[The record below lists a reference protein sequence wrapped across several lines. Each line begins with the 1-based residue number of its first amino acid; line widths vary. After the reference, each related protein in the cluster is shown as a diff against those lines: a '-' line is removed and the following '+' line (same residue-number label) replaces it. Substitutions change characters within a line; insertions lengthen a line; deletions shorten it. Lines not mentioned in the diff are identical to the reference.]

1 MPRRTRPSIAPALHV
16 DVPWQGY
23 ELREPVGPASP
34 GEAVEGDPVNASE
47 SGPVSIAEAFVR
59 NAERA
64 PEKLCLR
71 FEGEEI
77 SYQGMRERA
86 EGFGAGLAAWG
97 LRPGERVA
105 LFLGNHP
112 DLLAAYVGTHLA
124 GGVVVPV
131 NTQYR
136 KGELRH
142 IFGDAGVRLC
152 LTDEERMP
160 EVERAREDLP
170 ELEAVIEAGPGF
182 EDFLGEMPSPK
193 LPRGEDLAVIAYTS
207 GTTGRS
213 KGAMLLHR
221 NLVAN
226 AEAVCEAW
234 RWTGEDTLLLTLPLF
249 HSHGL
254 MVGAHG
260 TFLTGAGAELH
271 RKFDATAAYD
281 ALLDGKVTMFFGV
294 PTMYTRLLREARA
307 RDERPRPIRLYV
319 SGSAPLSPQAFDE
332 FEQLFG
338 ERILERYGMTETIMN
353 LTNPYEDERRP
364 GTVGRP
370 FPGQE
375 ARVVDVETREP
386 LAEGE
391 IGEIEV
397 RGPNVFPG
405 YWNRPDATEESFDA
419 EGWFAT
425 GDLGS
430 VGEDGYFT
438 ISGRAKELIISGGFN
453 VYPREVEDVI
463 EGCPGVSEVAVVG
476 LPDPEFG
483 ESVVAVIVP
492 EDPGLTAEKVTSFC
506 REELA
511 GYKKP
516 REVVFVD
523 DLPRNA
529 LGKVLKHRIRE
540 GLSEPEE

>member
-1 MPRRTRPSIAPALHV
+1 M
-16 DVPWQGY
+16 G
-23 ELREPVGPASP
+23 
-34 GEAVEGDPVNASE
+34 ASE
-47 SGPVSIAEAFVR
+47 RGLASIAEAFVT
-59 NAERA
+59 NAVRS

-77 SYQGMRERA
+77 SYRSLRARA
-86 EGFGAGLAAWG
+86 EGFGAGLVAWG

-105 LFLGNHP
+105 LFMGNHP

-136 KGELRH
+136 KGELGH

-152 LTDEERMP
+152 LTDAERKP
-160 EVERAREDLP
+160 ELERTREDLP
-170 ELEAVIEAGPGF
+170 ELEAMIEAETEF
-182 EDFLGEMPSPK
+182 EGFLGETLDQQ
-193 LPRGEDLAVIAYTS
+193 LPCGDDLAVIAYTS

-221 NLVAN
+221 NLLAN
-226 AEAVCEAW
+226 ARAVCEAW
-234 RWTGEDTLLLTLPLF
+234 HWTGEDTLFLALPLF
-249 HSHGL
+249 HTHGL

-260 TFLTGAGAELH
+260 TFLMGSGAELH
-271 RKFDATAAYD
+271 RKFDAAVAYD
-281 ALLDGKVTMFFGV
+281 ALLEGRVTMFFGV
-294 PTMYTRLLREARA
+294 PTMYTRLLREAEVRG
-307 RDERPRPIRLYV
+307 ERPAPIRLYV

-332 FEQLFG
+332 FEGLFG

-353 LTNPYEDERRP
+353 LTNPYEGERKP

-386 LAEGE
+386 MPDGE

-405 YWNRPDATEESFDA
+405 YWNRPDATDESFDQ

-430 VGEDGYFT
+430 VGEDGYYT
-438 ISGRAKELIISGGFN
+438 ISGRAKELIITGGYN
-453 VYPREVEDVI
+453 VYPREVEEVI

-483 ESVVAVIVP
+483 ERVVAAVVR
-492 EDPGLTAEKVTSFC
+492 EDEGLTAERVTNFC
-506 REELA
+506 REDLA
-511 GYKKP
+511 SFKKP
-516 REVVFVD
+516 REVVFVEE
-523 DLPRNA
+523 LPRNA
-529 LGKVLKHRIRE
+529 LGKVLKHRVRDELI
-540 GLSEPEE
+540 EPKE

>member
-1 MPRRTRPSIAPALHV
+1 MGAS
-16 DVPWQGY
+16 
-23 ELREPVGPASP
+23 EKGPA
-34 GEAVEGDPVNASE
+34 
-47 SGPVSIAEAFVR
+47 SIAEAFVR

-124 GGVVVPV
+124 GGVIVPV

-136 KGELRH
+136 RGELRH
-142 IFGDAGVRLC
+142 ILGDAGVRLC
-152 LTDEERMP
+152 LTDEERKP
-160 EVERAREDLP
+160 ELERTREDLP

-182 EDFLGEMPSPK
+182 EDFLGETQSLEM
-193 LPRGEDLAVIAYTS
+193 PRGEDLAVIAYTS

-281 ALLDGKVTMFFGV
+281 ALLDGRVTMFFGV

-332 FEQLFG
+332 FERLFG

-353 LTNPYEDERRP
+353 LTNPYNGERRP

-375 ARVVDVETREP
+375 ARVVDVETRET
-386 LAEGE
+386 LADGGV
-391 IGEIEV
+391 GEIEV

-405 YWNRPDATEESFDA
+405 YWNRPDATEESIDG

-438 ISGRAKELIISGGFN
+438 ISGRAKELIISGGYN
-453 VYPREVEDVI
+453 VYPREVEEVI

-483 ESVVAVIVP
+483 ERVVAVVVS

-506 REELA
+506 REDLA

-529 LGKVLKHRIRE
+529 LGKVLKHRVRE
-540 GLSEPEE
+540 GLGELEE

>member
-1 MPRRTRPSIAPALHV
+1 MGAIEMDPA
-16 DVPWQGY
+16 
-23 ELREPVGPASP
+23 
-34 GEAVEGDPVNASE
+34 
-47 SGPVSIAEAFVR
+47 SIAEAFVR
-59 NAERA
+59 NVERE

-112 DLLAAYVGTHLA
+112 DLLAAYLGTHLA

-142 IFGDAGVRLC
+142 NFGDAGVRLC
-152 LTDEERMP
+152 LTDEERKP
-160 EVERAREDLP
+160 ELQRTREDLP
-170 ELEAVIEAGPGF
+170 ELEAVIEAGPEF
-182 EDFLGEMPSPK
+182 EDFLGETHSLQM
-193 LPRGEDLAVIAYTS
+193 PRGEDLAVIAYTS

-213 KGAMLLHR
+213 KGAMLLHH

-226 AEAVCEAW
+226 AQAVCEAW
-234 RWTGEDTLLLTLPLF
+234 HWTGEDTLLLALPLF
-249 HSHGL
+249 HTHGL

-260 TFLTGAGAELH
+260 TFFTGSDAELH
-271 RKFDATAAYD
+271 SKFDAAATYD
-281 ALLDGKVTMFFGV
+281 ALLAGRVTMFFGV
-294 PTMYTRLLREARA
+294 PTMYTRLLREAEA
-307 RDERPRPIRLYV
+307 RDERPDPIRLYV

-332 FEQLFG
+332 FEGLFG

-353 LTNPYEDERRP
+353 LTNPYEGERRP

-375 ARVVDVETREP
+375 ARVVGVETREP
-386 LAEGE
+386 LADGE

-405 YWNRPDATEESFDA
+405 YWNRPDATEESFDK

-425 GDLGS
+425 GDLGY

-438 ISGRAKELIISGGFN
+438 ISGRAKELIISGGYN
-453 VYPREVEDVI
+453 VYPREVEVAI

-483 ESVVAVIVP
+483 ERVVAVVVP
-492 EDPGLTAEKVTSFC
+492 DDPGLTAEKVTSFC
-506 REELA
+506 REDLA
-511 GYKKP
+511 GFKKP

-529 LGKVLKHRIRE
+529 LGKVLKPKVRE
-540 GLSEPEE
+540 SLSEPEE

>member
-1 MPRRTRPSIAPALHV
+1 M
-16 DVPWQGY
+16 
-23 ELREPVGPASP
+23 
-34 GEAVEGDPVNASE
+34 NASE
-47 SGPVSIAEAFVR
+47 SGPASIAEAFVR

-64 PEKLCLR
+64 PESLCLR

-77 SYQGMRERA
+77 SYRSMRERA
-86 EGFGAGLAAWG
+86 EGFGAALAAWG
-97 LRPGERVA
+97 LRSGERVA

-112 DLLAAYVGTHLA
+112 DLLAAYLGTHLA

-136 KGELRH
+136 RGELGH

-152 LTDEERMP
+152 LTDGERKP
-160 EVERAREDLP
+160 ELDRTREDLP
-170 ELEAVIEAGPGF
+170 ELESVIEAGPEL
-182 EDFLGEMPSPK
+182 EDFLGKGDVFSPQM
-193 LPRGEDLAVIAYTS
+193 PRGEDLAVIAYTS

-213 KGAMLLHR
+213 KGAMLLHS

-226 AEAVCEAW
+226 AEAVCTAW
-234 RWTGEDTLLLTLPLF
+234 HWTAEDTLLLALPLF
-249 HSHGL
+249 HTHGL

-260 TFLTGAGAELH
+260 TFFTGAGAELH
-271 RKFDATAAYD
+271 RKFDAAEAYD
-281 ALLDGKVTMFFGV
+281 ALLEGRVTMFFGV
-294 PTMYTRLLREARA
+294 PTMYTRLLREAEA
-307 RDERPRPIRLYV
+307 REERPRPIRLYV

-332 FEQLFG
+332 FERLFG

-353 LTNPYEDERRP
+353 LTNPYEGERRP

-370 FPGQE
+370 FPAQE
-375 ARVVDVETREP
+375 ARVVDVKTREP
-386 LAEGE
+386 LPDGE

-397 RGPNVFPG
+397 RGPHVFPG
-405 YWNRPDATEESFDA
+405 YWNRPDATEESFDD

-438 ISGRAKELIISGGFN
+438 ISGRAKELIISGGYN
-453 VYPREVEDVI
+453 VYPREVEEAI

-483 ESVVAVIVP
+483 ERVVAAVVRDEP
-492 EDPGLTAEKVTSFC
+492 NLTAEKVTSFC
-506 REELA
+506 REDLA
-511 GYKKP
+511 SYKKP
-516 REVVFVD
+516 RQVVFVD
-523 DLPRNA
+523 ELPRNA
-529 LGKVLKHRIRE
+529 LGKVLKHRVRE
-540 GLSEPEE
+540 ELSEPEE

>member
-1 MPRRTRPSIAPALHV
+1 M
-16 DVPWQGY
+16 G
-23 ELREPVGPASP
+23 
-34 GEAVEGDPVNASE
+34 ASE
-47 SGPVSIAEAFVR
+47 RGWDSIAEAFVQ

-77 SYQGMRERA
+77 SYRKLREWA
-86 EGFGAGLAAWG
+86 EAFGSTLADWG

-105 LFLGNHP
+105 LYLGNHP
-112 DLLAAYVGTHLA
+112 DLLAAYVGTHLV

-136 KGELRH
+136 KSELEH

-152 LTDEERMP
+152 LTDEERRP
-160 EVERAREDLP
+160 ELDRAHENLPDLEMIVETGP
-170 ELEAVIEAGPGF
+170 ELEES
-182 EDFLGEMPSPK
+182 LGGGGTLRRK
-193 LPRGEDLAVIAYTS
+193 VPRGEDLAVIAYTS

-213 KGAMLLHR
+213 KGVMLLHR

-226 AEAVCEAW
+226 AQAVCEAW
-234 RWTGEDTLLLTLPLF
+234 RWTDRDTLLLALPLF
-249 HSHGL
+249 HTHGL

-260 TFLTGAGAELH
+260 TLLTGASAELH
-271 RKFDATAAYD
+271 RKFDVGEAYD
-281 ALLDGKVTMFFGV
+281 ALLSGRATMFFGV

-307 RDERPRPIRLYV
+307 REERPPPIRLYD
-319 SGSAPLSPQAFDE
+319 SGSAPLSPQTFGE
-332 FEQLFG
+332 FEELFG

-353 LTNPYEDERRP
+353 LTNPFEGERRP
-364 GTVGRP
+364 GTVGLP

-375 ARVVDVETREP
+375 ARIVDVKTREP
-386 LAEGE
+386 LPDGE
-391 IGEIEV
+391 VGEIEV

-405 YWNRPDATEESFDA
+405 YWNRPDATEESFDG

-438 ISGRAKELIISGGFN
+438 ISGRAKELIISGGYN
-453 VYPREVEDVI
+453 VYPREVEEAI

-483 ESVVAVIVP
+483 ERVGAAVVR

-506 REELA
+506 REDLA

-516 REVVFVD
+516 RQVVFVEE
-523 DLPRNA
+523 LPRNA
-529 LGKVLKHRIRE
+529 LGKVLKHRVRDK
-540 GLSEPEE
+540 LSEPEE

>member
-1 MPRRTRPSIAPALHV
+1 M
-16 DVPWQGY
+16 
-23 ELREPVGPASP
+23 
-34 GEAVEGDPVNASE
+34 
-47 SGPVSIAEAFVR
+47 
-59 NAERA
+59 
-64 PEKLCLR
+64 
-71 FEGEEI
+71 
-77 SYQGMRERA
+77 
-86 EGFGAGLAAWG
+86 
-97 LRPGERVA
+97 
-105 LFLGNHP
+105 
-112 DLLAAYVGTHLA
+112 
-124 GGVVVPV
+124 
-131 NTQYR
+131 
-136 KGELRH
+136 
-142 IFGDAGVRLC
+142 
-152 LTDEERMP
+152 
-160 EVERAREDLP
+160 
-170 ELEAVIEAGPGF
+170 IEAGTGF
-182 EDFLGEMPSPK
+182 EDFLGETQSLEM
-193 LPRGEDLAVIAYTS
+193 PRGEDLAVIAYTS

-281 ALLDGKVTMFFGV
+281 ALLDGRVTMFFGV

-332 FEQLFG
+332 FEQRFG

-353 LTNPYEDERRP
+353 LTNPYEGERRP

-405 YWNRPDATEESFDA
+405 YWNSPDATEESFDA

-483 ESVVAVIVP
+483 ESVVAVVVP

>member
-1 MPRRTRPSIAPALHV
+1 MGTSER
-16 DVPWQGY
+16 
-23 ELREPVGPASP
+23 GPA
-34 GEAVEGDPVNASE
+34 
-47 SGPVSIAEAFVR
+47 SIAEAFVR

-71 FEGEEI
+71 YEGEEI

-86 EGFGAGLAAWG
+86 EGFDAGLAAWG

-136 KGELRH
+136 RGELRH

-152 LTDEERMP
+152 LTDEERKS
-160 EVERAREDLP
+160 ELERTREDLP
-170 ELEAVIEAGPGF
+170 KLEAVIEAVPGF
-182 EDFLGEMPSPK
+182 EDFLGETHSLEM
-193 LPRGEDLAVIAYTS
+193 PRGEDLAVIAYTS

-234 RWTGEDTLLLTLPLF
+234 HWTSEDTLLLALPLF
-249 HSHGL
+249 HTHGL

-260 TFLTGAGAELH
+260 TFLVGSGAELH
-271 RKFDATAAYD
+271 RKFDAAAAYD
-281 ALLDGKVTMFFGV
+281 ALLRGRVTMFFGV
-294 PTMYTRLLREARA
+294 PTMYTRLLREAGA
-307 RDERPRPIRLYV
+307 REERPPPIRLYV
-319 SGSAPLSPQAFDE
+319 SGSAPLSPQAFED
-332 FEQLFG
+332 FGRLFG
-338 ERILERYGMTETIMN
+338 ERILERYGMTETVMN
-353 LTNPYEDERRP
+353 LTNPYDGERKP

-386 LAEGE
+386 LADGE

-405 YWNRPDATEESFDA
+405 YWNRPDATEESFD
-419 EGWFAT
+419 EDGWFAT

-430 VGEDGYFT
+430 VGEDGYFI
-438 ISGRAKELIISGGFN
+438 ISGRAKELIISGGYN
-453 VYPREVEDVI
+453 VYPREVEEAL
-463 EGCPGVSEVAVVG
+463 EGCPGVSAVAVVG
-476 LPDPEFG
+476 LPDEEFG
-483 ESVVAVIVP
+483 EQVAAAVVRN
-492 EDPGLTAEKVTSFC
+492 DPGLT
-506 REELA
+506 EEGVKDFLKDQLA
-511 GYKKP
+511 SYKKP
-516 REVVFVD
+516 RQVAFVD
-523 DLPRNA
+523 ELPRNA
-529 LGKVLKHRIRE
+529 LGKVLKHEVRDQLLE
-540 GLSEPEE
+540 QKG

>member
-1 MPRRTRPSIAPALHV
+1 MGAIEMDPA
-16 DVPWQGY
+16 
-23 ELREPVGPASP
+23 
-34 GEAVEGDPVNASE
+34 
-47 SGPVSIAEAFVR
+47 SIAEAFVR
-59 NAERA
+59 NVERE

-112 DLLAAYVGTHLA
+112 DLLAAYLGTHLA

-152 LTDEERMP
+152 LTDEERKP
-160 EVERAREDLP
+160 ELQRTREDLP
-170 ELEAVIEAGPGF
+170 ELEAVIEAGPEF
-182 EDFLGEMPSPK
+182 EDFLGETHSLQM
-193 LPRGEDLAVIAYTS
+193 PRGEDLAVIAYTS

-213 KGAMLLHR
+213 KGAMLLHH

-226 AEAVCEAW
+226 AQAVCEAW
-234 RWTGEDTLLLTLPLF
+234 HWTGEDTLLLALPLF
-249 HSHGL
+249 HTHGL

-260 TFLTGAGAELH
+260 TFFTGSDAELH
-271 RKFDATAAYD
+271 SKFDAAATYD
-281 ALLDGKVTMFFGV
+281 ALLAGRVTMFFGV
-294 PTMYTRLLREARA
+294 PTMYTRLLREAEA
-307 RDERPRPIRLYV
+307 RDERPDPIRLYV

-332 FEQLFG
+332 FEGLFG

-353 LTNPYEDERRP
+353 LTNPYEGERRP

-375 ARVVDVETREP
+375 ARVVGVETREP
-386 LAEGE
+386 LADGE

-405 YWNRPDATEESFDA
+405 YWNRPDATEESFDK

-425 GDLGS
+425 GDLGY

-438 ISGRAKELIISGGFN
+438 ISGRAKELIISGGYN
-453 VYPREVEDVI
+453 VYPREVEVAI

-483 ESVVAVIVP
+483 ERVVAVVVP
-492 EDPGLTAEKVTSFC
+492 DDPGLTAEKVTSFC
-506 REELA
+506 REDLA
-511 GYKKP
+511 GFKKP

-529 LGKVLKHRIRE
+529 LGKVLKPKVRE
-540 GLSEPEE
+540 SLSEPEE

>member
-1 MPRRTRPSIAPALHV
+1 
-16 DVPWQGY
+16 
-23 ELREPVGPASP
+23 
-34 GEAVEGDPVNASE
+34 
-47 SGPVSIAEAFVR
+47 
-59 NAERA
+59 
-64 PEKLCLR
+64 
-71 FEGEEI
+71 
-77 SYQGMRERA
+77 
-86 EGFGAGLAAWG
+86 
-97 LRPGERVA
+97 
-105 LFLGNHP
+105 
-112 DLLAAYVGTHLA
+112 
-124 GGVVVPV
+124 
-131 NTQYR
+131 
-136 KGELRH
+136 
-142 IFGDAGVRLC
+142 
-152 LTDEERMP
+152 
-160 EVERAREDLP
+160 
-170 ELEAVIEAGPGF
+170 
-182 EDFLGEMPSPK
+182 
-193 LPRGEDLAVIAYTS
+193 
-207 GTTGRS
+207 
-213 KGAMLLHR
+213 
-221 NLVAN
+221 
-226 AEAVCEAW
+226 
-234 RWTGEDTLLLTLPLF
+234 
-249 HSHGL
+249 
-254 MVGAHG
+254 
-260 TFLTGAGAELH
+260 
-271 RKFDATAAYD
+271 
-281 ALLDGKVTMFFGV
+281 
-294 PTMYTRLLREARA
+294 MYTRLLREARA

-332 FEQLFG
+332 FEQRFG

-353 LTNPYEDERRP
+353 LTNPYEGERRP

-405 YWNRPDATEESFDA
+405 YWNSPDATEESFDA

-483 ESVVAVIVP
+483 ESVVAVVVP

-529 LGKVLKHRIRE
+529 LGKVLKYRIRE

>member
-1 MPRRTRPSIAPALHV
+1 MADSSSSIV
-16 DVPWQGY
+16 
-23 ELREPVGPASP
+23 
-34 GEAVEGDPVNASE
+34 
-47 SGPVSIAEAFVR
+47 EAFVR
-59 NAERA
+59 HAEGT
-64 PEKLCLR
+64 PEKPCLL
-71 FEGEEI
+71 FEGEEW
-77 SYQGMRERA
+77 SYEELRERA
-86 EGFGAGLAAWG
+86 ATFTSALRSWG
-97 LRPGERVA
+97 LNTGERVA
-105 LFLGNHP
+105 LLLGNSP
-112 DLLAAYVGTHLA
+112 DFLAAYLGTHVA

-131 NTQYR
+131 NTAYR
-136 KGELRH
+136 RGELRH
-142 IFGDAGVRLC
+142 IFDDAGVQLC
-152 LTDEERMP
+152 LTDGERWP
-160 EVERAREDLP
+160 ELERVREDLP
-170 ELEAVIEAGPGF
+170 ELKAVIETG
-182 EDFLGEMPSPK
+182 EELDTFLNSAETGATE
-193 LPRGEDLAVIAYTS
+193 LPDGADLAVIAYTS

-226 AEAVCEAW
+226 IEAICEAW

-260 TFLTGAGAELH
+260 TFLAGAGAELH

-281 ALLDGKVTMFFGV
+281 ALLDGRVTMFFGI

-353 LTNPYEDERRP
+353 LTNPYEGERRP

-405 YWNRPDATEESFDA
+405 YWNRLDATEESFDA

-438 ISGRAKELIISGGFN
+438 ISGRAKELIISGGFH
-453 VYPREVEDVI
+453 VYPREVEEVI

-483 ESVVAVIVP
+483 ESVVAVVVS

-540 GLSEPEE
+540 ELGEL

>member
-1 MPRRTRPSIAPALHV
+1 M
-16 DVPWQGY
+16 
-23 ELREPVGPASP
+23 
-34 GEAVEGDPVNASE
+34 
-47 SGPVSIAEAFVR
+47 
-59 NAERA
+59 
-64 PEKLCLR
+64 
-71 FEGEEI
+71 
-77 SYQGMRERA
+77 
-86 EGFGAGLAAWG
+86 
-97 LRPGERVA
+97 
-105 LFLGNHP
+105 
-112 DLLAAYVGTHLA
+112 GTHLA

-152 LTDEERMP
+152 LTDEERKP
-160 EVERAREDLP
+160 ELERTREDLP

-182 EDFLGEMPSPK
+182 EDFLGEMHSPK
-193 LPRGEDLAVIAYTS
+193 MPRGEDLAVIAYTS

-226 AEAVCEAW
+226 AKRCARRGAGRAKIRCCW
-234 RWTGEDTLLLTLPLF
+234 PLPLF
-249 HSHGL
+249 HTHGL

-281 ALLDGKVTMFFGV
+281 ALLDGRVTMFFGV

-307 RDERPRPIRLYV
+307 RDERPLPIRLYV

-353 LTNPYEDERRP
+353 LTNPYEGERRP

-438 ISGRAKELIISGGFN
+438 ISGRAKEFIISGG
-453 VYPREVEDVI
+453 YQCLPPRGR
-463 EGCPGVSEVAVVG
+463 GCDRRLSRGVRSGRRRA
-476 LPDPEFG
+476 
-483 ESVVAVIVP
+483 A
-492 EDPGLTAEKVTSFC
+492 
-506 REELA
+506 R
-511 GYKKP
+511 P
-516 REVVFVD
+516 RV
-523 DLPRNA
+523 RRTRGRRRCA
-529 LGKVLKHRIRE
+529 RRSWTHRRE
-540 GLSEPEE
+540 GDELLP

>member
-1 MPRRTRPSIAPALHV
+1 MNAGESSPA
-16 DVPWQGY
+16 
-23 ELREPVGPASP
+23 
-34 GEAVEGDPVNASE
+34 
-47 SGPVSIAEAFVR
+47 SIAEAFVS
-59 NAERA
+59 NAECA

-77 SYQGMRERA
+77 PYQRLCGRA
-86 EGFGAGLAAWG
+86 EGFGAGLTAWG

-112 DLLAAYVGTHLA
+112 DLLAAYVGRHLA

-136 KGELRH
+136 RGELRH

-152 LTDEERMP
+152 LTDEERKP
-160 EVERAREDLP
+160 ELERTREDLP
-170 ELEAVIEAGPGF
+170 ELDAVIETGPEL
-182 EDFLGEMPSPK
+182 EDFLGAGATLRSEM
-193 LPRGEDLAVIAYTS
+193 PRGEDLAVIAYTS

-213 KGAMLLHR
+213 KGAMLLHS
-221 NLVAN
+221 NLIAN
-226 AEAVCEAW
+226 AQAVCTAW
-234 RWTGEDTLLLTLPLF
+234 HWTAEDMLLLALPLF
-249 HSHGL
+249 HTHGL

-271 RKFDATAAYD
+271 RKFDAAAAYD
-281 ALLDGKVTMFFGV
+281 ALLDGRVTMFFGV

-307 RDERPRPIRLYV
+307 SDERPRPIRLYV
-319 SGSAPLSPQAFDE
+319 SGSAPLSHQAFDE
-332 FEQLFG
+332 FEGLFG
-338 ERILERYGMTETIMN
+338 QRILERYGMTETIMN
-353 LTNPYEDERRP
+353 LTNPYEGERRP

-386 LAEGE
+386 LADGE

-397 RGPNVFPG
+397 RGPHVFPG
-405 YWNRPDATEESFDA
+405 YWRRPDATAESFDE

-438 ISGRAKELIISGGFN
+438 ISGRAKELIISGGYN
-453 VYPREVEDVI
+453 VYPREVEEAI

-483 ESVVAVIVP
+483 ERVVAAVVR

-506 REELA
+506 REDLA
-511 GYKKP
+511 SYKKP
-516 REVVFVD
+516 RQVVFVD
-523 DLPRNA
+523 ELPRNA
-529 LGKVLKHRIRE
+529 LGKVLKHRVRE
-540 GLSEPEE
+540 GLSDPEE

>member
-1 MPRRTRPSIAPALHV
+1 MGASER
-16 DVPWQGY
+16 
-23 ELREPVGPASP
+23 GPA
-34 GEAVEGDPVNASE
+34 
-47 SGPVSIAEAFVR
+47 SIAEAFVR

-86 EGFGAGLAAWG
+86 EGFGAGLYAWG
-97 LRPGERVA
+97 LRPSERVA

-112 DLLAAYVGTHLA
+112 DLLAAYLGTHLA
-124 GGVVVPV
+124 GGVAVPV
-131 NTQYR
+131 NTHYR
-136 KGELRH
+136 RGELRH
-142 IFGDAGVRLC
+142 IFGDARVRLC
-152 LTDEERMP
+152 LTDEERKP
-160 EVERAREDLP
+160 ELERTREELP
-170 ELEAVIEAGPGF
+170 ELEAVIEIGPGF
-182 EDFLGEMPSPK
+182 EDFLGETQGLEM
-193 LPRGEDLAVIAYTS
+193 PRGEDLAVIAYTS

-226 AEAVCEAW
+226 AQAVCEAW
-234 RWTGEDTLLLTLPLF
+234 HWTGEDTLLLVLPLF
-249 HSHGL
+249 HTHGL

-260 TFLTGAGAELH
+260 TFLTGSGAELH
-271 RKFDATAAYD
+271 RKFDAAATYD
-281 ALLDGKVTMFFGV
+281 ALLDGRVTMFFGV
-294 PTMYTRLLREARA
+294 PTMYTRLLREAEG
-307 RDERPRPIRLYV
+307 RDERPDPIRLYV

-332 FEQLFG
+332 FEGLFG

-353 LTNPYEDERRP
+353 LTNPYGGERRP

-375 ARVVDVETREP
+375 ARVVDVEPREP
-386 LAEGE
+386 LADGE

-405 YWNRPDATEESFDA
+405 YWNRPDATEESFDT

-425 GDLGS
+425 GDLGF
-430 VGEDGYFT
+430 VGGDGYFT
-438 ISGRAKELIISGGFN
+438 ISGRAKELIISGGYN
-453 VYPREVEDVI
+453 IYPREVEEVI

-476 LPDPEFG
+476 LPDPEYG
-483 ESVVAVIVP
+483 ERVVAVVVP

-506 REELA
+506 REDLA
-511 GYKKP
+511 GFKKP

-523 DLPRNA
+523 DLPRNT
-529 LGKVLKHRIRE
+529 LGKVLKHKVRE
-540 GLSEPEE
+540 RLSKPEE

>member
-1 MPRRTRPSIAPALHV
+1 MGAS
-16 DVPWQGY
+16 
-23 ELREPVGPASP
+23 EKGPA
-34 GEAVEGDPVNASE
+34 
-47 SGPVSIAEAFVR
+47 SIAEAFVT
-59 NAERA
+59 NAERS

-77 SYQGMRERA
+77 SYQGMRTRA
-86 EGFGAGLAAWG
+86 EGFGAGLVAWG

-105 LFLGNHP
+105 FFMGNHP

-136 KGELRH
+136 KGELAH

-152 LTDEERMP
+152 LTDEERKP
-160 EVERAREDLP
+160 ELERTREDLP
-170 ELEAVIEAGPGF
+170 ELEAVIEAETGF
-182 EDFLGEMPSPK
+182 EDFLGETLDQQM
-193 LPRGEDLAVIAYTS
+193 PRGDDLAVIAYTS

-226 AEAVCEAW
+226 ARAVCEAW
-234 RWTGEDTLLLTLPLF
+234 HWTGEDTLFLALPLF
-249 HSHGL
+249 HTHGL

-260 TFLTGAGAELH
+260 TVLMGSGAELH
-271 RKFDATAAYD
+271 RKFDAAVAYD
-281 ALLDGKVTMFFGV
+281 ALLEERVTMFFGV
-294 PTMYTRLLREARA
+294 PTMYTRLLREAEA
-307 RDERPRPIRLYV
+307 REERPAPIRLYV

-332 FEQLFG
+332 FEDLFG

-353 LTNPYEDERRP
+353 LTNPYEGERRP

-375 ARVVDVETREP
+375 ARVVGVETREP
-386 LAEGE
+386 LDDGE

-405 YWNRPDATEESFDA
+405 YWNRPDATEESFDG

-438 ISGRAKELIISGGFN
+438 ISGRAKELIITGGYN
-453 VYPREVEDVI
+453 VYPREVEEVI

-483 ESVVAVIVP
+483 ERVVAAVVR
-492 EDPGLTAEKVTSFC
+492 EDLGLTAEKVTGFC
-506 REELA
+506 REDLA
-511 GYKKP
+511 SFKKP
-516 REVVFVD
+516 REVVFVEE
-523 DLPRNA
+523 LPRNA
-529 LGKVLKHRIRE
+529 LGKVLKHRVRE
-540 GLSEPEE
+540 ELIESEE

>member
-1 MPRRTRPSIAPALHV
+1 M
-16 DVPWQGY
+16 G
-23 ELREPVGPASP
+23 
-34 GEAVEGDPVNASE
+34 ASE
-47 SGPVSIAEAFVR
+47 MGSASIAEAFLR

-77 SYQGMRERA
+77 SYRIMRERA

-97 LRPGERVA
+97 LRPGERVG

-170 ELEAVIEAGPGF
+170 ELEAVIEAGPEF
-182 EDFLGEMPSPK
+182 DDFLGETHGSKM
-193 LPRGEDLAVIAYTS
+193 PRGEDLAVIAYTS

-260 TFLTGAGAELH
+260 TFLAGAGAELH

-281 ALLDGKVTMFFGV
+281 ALLDGRVTMYFGV

-307 RDERPRPIRLYV
+307 RDERPLPIRLYV

-353 LTNPYEDERRP
+353 LTNPYEGERRP

-375 ARVVDVETREP
+375 ARVVDLETREP
-386 LAEGE
+386 LKPGE

-397 RGPNVFPG
+397 RGPHVFAG
-405 YWNRPDATEESFDA
+405 YWNQPEATAESFDKD
-419 EGWFAT
+419 GWFTT
-425 GDLGS
+425 GDLGF

-438 ISGRAKELIISGGFN
+438 ITGRSKELIISGGYN
-453 VYPREVEDVI
+453 VYPREVEEVG
-463 EGCPGVSEVAVVG
+463 EGGPGVSEGAVGG
-476 LPDPEFG
+476 LPDEEFG
-483 ESVVAVIVP
+483 EQVAAAVVRD
-492 EDPGLTAEKVTSFC
+492 DPGLTEEGVKDFLKD
-506 REELA
+506 ELA
-511 GYKKP
+511 SYKKP
-516 REVVFVD
+516 RQVSFVNE
-523 DLPRNA
+523 LPRNA
-529 LGKVLKHRIRE
+529 LGKVLKHEVRDQ
-540 GLSEPEE
+540 L

>member
-1 MPRRTRPSIAPALHV
+1 MSASKRAPA
-16 DVPWQGY
+16 
-23 ELREPVGPASP
+23 
-34 GEAVEGDPVNASE
+34 
-47 SGPVSIAEAFVR
+47 SIAEAFVR
-59 NAERA
+59 NAERT

-77 SYQGMRERA
+77 SYRKLRERA
-86 EGFGAGLAAWG
+86 WHFGAALAGWG
-97 LRPGERVA
+97 LCPGERVA

-112 DLLAAYVGTHLA
+112 DLLAAYIGTHLA
-124 GGVVVPV
+124 GGVIVPV
-131 NTQYR
+131 NSQYR
-136 KGELRH
+136 RGEIGH

-152 LTDEERMP
+152 LTDKERRL
-160 EVERAREDLP
+160 ELDRARDDLP
-170 ELEAVIEAGPGF
+170 ELQKVVETGGELEA
-182 EDFLGEMPSPK
+182 FLDDGGTLRAEMP
-193 LPRGEDLAVIAYTS
+193 REDDLAVVAYTS

-221 NLVAN
+221 NLLAN
-226 AEAVCEAW
+226 ARAVCEAW
-234 RWTGEDTLLLTLPLF
+234 RWTERDTLLLALPLF
-249 HSHGL
+249 HTHGL

-260 TFLTGAGAELH
+260 TLLTGSSAVLH
-271 RKFDATAAYD
+271 GKFDAGEAYD
-281 ALLDGKVTMFFGV
+281 ALLAGKVTMFFGV
-294 PTMYTRLLREARA
+294 PTMYTRLLREAEA
-307 RDERPRPIRLYV
+307 RRERPAPIRLYV

-332 FEQLFG
+332 FEDLFG

-353 LTNPYEDERRP
+353 LTNPFDGERKP

-375 ARVVDVETREP
+375 ARIVDVETREP
-386 LAEGE
+386 LSDGE

-405 YWNRPDATEESFDA
+405 YWERPDATEESFDD

-425 GDLGS
+425 GDLGF

-438 ISGRAKELIISGGFN
+438 ISGRSKELIISGGYN
-453 VYPREVEDVI
+453 VYPREVEEAI

-483 ESVVAVIVP
+483 ERVVAAVVRD
-492 EDPGLTAEKVTSFC
+492 DPGLTAENVKDFC
-506 REELA
+506 REDLA

-516 REVVFVD
+516 RGVVFVD
-523 DLPRNA
+523 ELPRNA
-529 LGKVLKHRIRE
+529 LGKVLKHEVRE
-540 GLSEPEE
+540 ELSETEE

>member
-1 MPRRTRPSIAPALHV
+1 M
-16 DVPWQGY
+16 G
-23 ELREPVGPASP
+23 
-34 GEAVEGDPVNASE
+34 ASE
-47 SGPVSIAEAFVR
+47 RGLASIAEAFVT
-59 NAERA
+59 NAERS

-77 SYQGMRERA
+77 SYRSLCARA
-86 EGFGAGLAAWG
+86 EGFGAGLVAWG

-105 LFLGNHP
+105 LFMGNHP
-112 DLLAAYVGTHLA
+112 DLLAAYMGTHLA

-131 NTQYR
+131 NAQYR
-136 KGELRH
+136 KGELAH

-152 LTDEERMP
+152 LTDEERKP
-160 EVERAREDLP
+160 ELERTREDLP
-170 ELEAVIEAGPGF
+170 ELEAVIEAETGF
-182 EDFLGEMPSPK
+182 EDFLGETLDQQ
-193 LPRGEDLAVIAYTS
+193 LPRGDDLAAIAYTS

-221 NLVAN
+221 NLLAN
-226 AEAVCEAW
+226 ARAVCEAW
-234 RWTGEDTLLLTLPLF
+234 YWTGEDTLFLALPLF
-249 HSHGL
+249 HTHGL

-260 TFLTGAGAELH
+260 TFLMGSGAELH
-271 RKFDATAAYD
+271 RKFDAAVAYD
-281 ALLDGKVTMFFGV
+281 ALLEERVTMFFGV
-294 PTMYTRLLREARA
+294 PTMYTRLLREAEA
-307 RDERPRPIRLYV
+307 REERPAPIRLYV

-332 FEQLFG
+332 FEGLFG

-353 LTNPYEDERRP
+353 LTNPYEGERKP

-386 LAEGE
+386 MPDGE

-405 YWNRPDATEESFDA
+405 YWNRPDATDESFDQ

-430 VGEDGYFT
+430 VGEDGYYT
-438 ISGRAKELIISGGFN
+438 ISGRAKELIITGGYN
-453 VYPREVEDVI
+453 VYPREVEEVI

-483 ESVVAVIVP
+483 ERVVAAVVR
-492 EDPGLTAEKVTSFC
+492 EDQGLTAEKVTDFC
-506 REELA
+506 REDLA
-511 GYKKP
+511 SFKKP
-516 REVVFVD
+516 REVVFVEG
-523 DLPRNA
+523 LPRNA
-529 LGKVLKHRIRE
+529 LGKVLKHRVRDELI
-540 GLSEPEE
+540 EPEE

>member
-281 ALLDGKVTMFFGV
+281 ALLDGRVTMYFGV

-405 YWNRPDATEESFDA
+405 YWNSPDATEESFDA

>member
-1 MPRRTRPSIAPALHV
+1 MGAIEMDPA
-16 DVPWQGY
+16 
-23 ELREPVGPASP
+23 
-34 GEAVEGDPVNASE
+34 
-47 SGPVSIAEAFVR
+47 SIAEAFVR
-59 NAERA
+59 NVERE

-112 DLLAAYVGTHLA
+112 DLLAAYLGTHLA

-152 LTDEERMP
+152 LTDEERKP
-160 EVERAREDLP
+160 ELQRTREDLP
-170 ELEAVIEAGPGF
+170 ELEAVIEAGPEF
-182 EDFLGEMPSPK
+182 EDFLGETHSLQM
-193 LPRGEDLAVIAYTS
+193 PRGEDLAAIAYTS

-213 KGAMLLHR
+213 KGAMLLHH

-226 AEAVCEAW
+226 AQAVCEAW
-234 RWTGEDTLLLTLPLF
+234 HWTGEDTLLLALPLF
-249 HSHGL
+249 HTHGL

-260 TFLTGAGAELH
+260 TFFTGSDAELH
-271 RKFDATAAYD
+271 SKFDAAATYD
-281 ALLDGKVTMFFGV
+281 ALLAGRVTMFFGV
-294 PTMYTRLLREARA
+294 PTMYTRLLREAEA
-307 RDERPRPIRLYV
+307 RDERPDPIRLYV

-332 FEQLFG
+332 FEGLFG

-353 LTNPYEDERRP
+353 LTNPYEGERRP

-375 ARVVDVETREP
+375 ARVVGVETREP
-386 LAEGE
+386 LADGE

-405 YWNRPDATEESFDA
+405 YWNRPDATEESFDK

-425 GDLGS
+425 GDLGY

-438 ISGRAKELIISGGFN
+438 ISGRAKELIISGGYN

-483 ESVVAVIVP
+483 ESVVAVVVP

-511 GYKKP
+511 SYKKP

-540 GLSEPEE
+540 ELSEPEE

>member
-1 MPRRTRPSIAPALHV
+1 MGAIEMDPA
-16 DVPWQGY
+16 
-23 ELREPVGPASP
+23 
-34 GEAVEGDPVNASE
+34 
-47 SGPVSIAEAFVR
+47 SIAEAFVR
-59 NAERA
+59 NVERE

-105 LFLGNHP
+105 LYLGNHP
-112 DLLAAYVGTHLA
+112 DLLAAYLGTHLA

-136 KGELRH
+136 RGELRH

-152 LTDEERMP
+152 LTDEERKP
-160 EVERAREDLP
+160 ELQRTREDLS
-170 ELEAVIEAGPGF
+170 ELEAVIEAGPEF
-182 EDFLGEMPSPK
+182 EDFLGETHSLQMPS
-193 LPRGEDLAVIAYTS
+193 GEDLAVIAYTS

-213 KGAMLLHR
+213 KGAMLLHS

-226 AEAVCEAW
+226 AQAVCEAW
-234 RWTGEDTLLLTLPLF
+234 HWTGEDTLLLALPLF
-249 HSHGL
+249 HTHGL

-260 TFLTGAGAELH
+260 TFLTGSDAELH
-271 RKFDATAAYD
+271 SKFDAAATYD
-281 ALLDGKVTMFFGV
+281 ALLDGRVTMFFGV
-294 PTMYTRLLREARA
+294 PTMYTRLLREAES
-307 RDERPRPIRLYV
+307 RDERPDPIRLYV

-332 FEQLFG
+332 FEGLFG

-353 LTNPYEDERRP
+353 LTNPYEGERRP

-375 ARVVDVETREP
+375 ARVVGVETREP
-386 LAEGE
+386 LADGE

-405 YWNRPDATEESFDA
+405 YWNRPDATEESFDK

-425 GDLGS
+425 GDLGY

-438 ISGRAKELIISGGFN
+438 ISGRAKELIISGGYN
-453 VYPREVEDVI
+453 VYPREVEDAI
-463 EGCPGVSEVAVVG
+463 GGCPGVSEVAVVG
-476 LPDPEFG
+476 LPDAEFG
-483 ESVVAVIVP
+483 ERVVAVVVP
-492 EDPGLTAEKVTSFC
+492 EDPGLTAEKVMSFC
-506 REELA
+506 REDLA
-511 GYKKP
+511 GFKKP

-529 LGKVLKHRIRE
+529 LGKVLKHKVRE
-540 GLSEPEE
+540 RLSEPEE